1 MSTEG
6 RRRRELAPCETL
18 PEAARTTVRVQ
29 ASGSGETGHGS
40 PHEGGLTW
48 AQLVSRATSRM
59 APLRQMYLTAPEWEA
74 VGGQPLVAG
83 VGVPVSPRAPPAAP
97 VATGWKRSRPFS
109 SQALLSG
116 AFQARAAHEGGK
128 NCPMPATVARARA
141 LLSKGETWRARADLL
156 GQWQHPSNPGFPW
169 PPPRRLHPENAR
181 TGGRPAARRGSRFC
195 SPNPR
200 ALCLWVPW
208 TTAACRFL
216 GARGVWNIPA
226 GRLSFLLSGAPSTLA
241 PPRRRSARGIV
252 GPAELAVSRLTPG
265 LGGMTGPPGQP
276 PGHTLP
282 RAGPR
287 LQPDPEA
294 TSGHPPPSACAP
306 CTVSPAWAPI
316 GTCGLTAL
324 APAPLLGPSA
334 SGTSLPAPSPGFSS
348 VASAPRRIWSPHRKP
363 RIPPRRPLP
372 AASGQ

>member
-1 MSTEG
+1 
-6 RRRRELAPCETL
+6 
-18 PEAARTTVRVQ
+18 
-29 ASGSGETGHGS
+29 
-40 PHEGGLTW
+40 
-48 AQLVSRATSRM
+48 
-59 APLRQMYLTAPEWEA
+59 
-74 VGGQPLVAG
+74 
-83 VGVPVSPRAPPAAP
+83 
-97 VATGWKRSRPFS
+97 
-109 SQALLSG
+109 
-116 AFQARAAHEGGK
+116 
-128 NCPMPATVARARA
+128 MPATVARARA

-169 PPPRRLHPENAR
+169 PPPRRLYPENTR

-200 ALCLWVPW
+200 ALCLRVPW
-208 TTAACRFL
+208 TTAACRLL
-216 GARGVWNIPA
+216 GARGVWNIPT

-252 GPAELAVSRLTPG
+252 GPAELAVSRRTPG

-306 CTVSPAWAPI
+306 CTVSPAWAPV

-324 APAPLLGPSA
+324 APAPLLGPPGSVGIRDIPPCSFARVLLRGVRTAAFLVTAPEAPNSEFPLGVPFLPPVA
-334 SGTSLPAPSPGFSS
+334 SDRPSPFQ
-348 VASAPRRIWSPHRKP
+348 PLILT
-363 RIPPRRPLP
+363 RRPLP
-372 AASGQ
+372 LPSHSPCPKRGRAPAQDGPFAF